1 MISYSL
7 YLNKLTPDPNDY
19 AARVVNV
26 RSYGLE
32 DIVKMA
38 TAEGKTMTE
47 EEMHSAY
54 SSLEK
59 AIVEIVSQGGNV
71 QLSILNTNFSISGI
85 FNSDEENFSSGKHT
99 LNLNMHAG
107 EKLVTA
113 AQRNR
118 LKRVKSTTYY
128 PDPTKL
134 EDVASGT
141 VNEVVS
147 PGNTACLKG
156 ESLKINPEQAD
167 EGLFFVNDRG
177 QATKV
182 DQIAR
187 NMPGEL
193 VFLIPPRLAKG
204 AYHLEVRNR
213 SYQELAVG
221 RLKVALAVK

>member
-1 MISYSL
+1 MIRYSL
-7 YLNKLTPDPNDY
+7 YLNKLTPDPDDY
-19 AARVVNV
+19 TARPINTPVF
-26 RSYGLE
+26 GLE
-32 DIVKMA
+32 DIITMA

-47 EEMHSAY
+47 EEMRSAY
-54 SSLEK
+54 SSMEK
-59 AIVEIVSQGGNV
+59 AMVEIISKGGNV
-71 QLSILNTNFSISGI
+71 QLSIFNTSFSISGV
-85 FNSDEENFSSGKHT
+85 FNDDEENFTAGKHT
-99 LNLNMHAG
+99 LNLNMNAG
-107 EKLVTA
+107 ERLVAA

-118 LKRVKSTTYY
+118 LKRVKASAYSPT
-128 PDPTKL
+128 PTKL

-156 ESLKINPEQAD
+156 ESLKINPEQSD
-167 EGLFFVNDRG
+167 EGIFFVNDKG
-177 QATKV
+177 QATPV
-182 DQIAR
+182 TQIAR